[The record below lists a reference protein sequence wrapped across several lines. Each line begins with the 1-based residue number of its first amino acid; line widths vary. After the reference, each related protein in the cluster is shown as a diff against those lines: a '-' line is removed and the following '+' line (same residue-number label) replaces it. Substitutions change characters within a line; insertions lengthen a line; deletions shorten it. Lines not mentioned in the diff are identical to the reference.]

1 MTLSLSQ
8 NYTAICANRTAS
20 FLGTG
25 GTAPYTYSLVTGG
38 AGGSIDASTGVYT
51 APLVVSS
58 DLAQVYD
65 LVVVTDAAAATASS
79 AILVGT
85 PLLLFADIIQTCLG
99 LEQGRVYLWDQKI
112 FSPTDYDLFIAVSV
126 PLCKSFG
133 NNNITQVDDSGNVF
147 QAQYTNMW
155 AQVDIDIISRG
166 PAARDRKEEVIL
178 ALFSNYAEAQQEANS
193 FKISR
198 VSKNFINL
206 SNIDGAAIP
215 YRYKISCAMQY
226 CVSIT
231 SPIPYFGD
239 FPGFTIATND

>member
-25 GTAPYTYSLVTGG
+25 GTPPYTYSLISNG
-38 AGGSIDASTGVYT
+38 AGGSINASTGVYT
-51 APLVVSS
+51 GPLVASS
-58 DLAQVYD
+58 NIAQVYD
-65 LVVVTDAAAATASS
+65 IVVVTDSAAGTASS

-85 PLLLFADIIQTCLG
+85 PLLLFADILQTCLA
-99 LEQGRVYLWDQKI
+99 LDQGRVYLWDQKI
-112 FSPTDYDLFIAVSV
+112 FQPIDYDLYVAVSV
-126 PLCKSFG
+126 PVCKPFG
-133 NNNITQVDDSGNVF
+133 NNATSGMDDSGNPT
-147 QAQYTNMW
+147 QGQYTNMW
-155 AQVDIDIISRG
+155 AQVDVDVISRG
-166 PAARDRKEEVIL
+166 PAARDRKEEVVL
-178 ALFSNYAEAQQEANS
+178 ALYSNYSEAQQEANS

-198 VSKNFINL
+198 VSTNFVNL
-206 SNIDGAAIP
+206 SNIDATAIP

-231 SPIPYFGD
+231 SPIPYFGN